1 MRGARIPPRICY
13 LQLQEPH
20 AGAPHALSDLLNCR
34 WERMKG
40 RWRMDDETTRDGSRG
55 SQETR
60 KGIERMELLKDR
72 FDAAEINRLITRQ
85 TRYRER
91 IDALDLPADLNRL
104 RFARWLVENGKLT
117 EDADEEMDESVDSE
131 PDASR
136 GASADEPGCA
146 PNANAALKYMPA
158 PYWYARPRLKHS
170 PNDRRDGWR
179 RSLANVLSRLRRH
192 REIARFSVNAQRESA
207 PSKLGG

>member
-1 MRGARIPPRICY
+1 
-13 LQLQEPH
+13 
-20 AGAPHALSDLLNCR
+20 
-34 WERMKG
+34 
-40 RWRMDDETTRDGSRG
+40 MDDETTRDGSRG